1 MKVSTNIYFVSIR
14 LHMEGG
20 GMLRALECLGMGVGG
35 GDVLVHRH
43 ICGICAVVVSSCCGS
58 HLLW

>member
-1 MKVSTNIYFVSIR
+1 
-14 LHMEGG
+14 
-20 GMLRALECLGMGVGG
+20 MLRALECLGIGVGG

-58 HLLW
+58 HLLWVD